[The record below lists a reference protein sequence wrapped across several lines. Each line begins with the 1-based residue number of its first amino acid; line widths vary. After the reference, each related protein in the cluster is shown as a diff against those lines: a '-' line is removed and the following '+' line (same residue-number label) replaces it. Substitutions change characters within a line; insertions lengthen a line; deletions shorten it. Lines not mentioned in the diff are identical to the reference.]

1 MDKLGLRPSAILK
14 KPNRATLVAVGNQRK
29 VLGATL
35 GTLIALGGAAG
46 ICLIAFSAIK
56 ARTSAPKGSSEVA
69 ALPAAKASPD
79 LPAESSTP
87 AAQYNGVVI
96 EQPASNLTHRETL
109 PPDRPAVD
117 QTSTPALSPSPASAP
132 MSVAQSDRKPSVNDR
147 EFLESKPP
155 SAEPKN
161 PEKQLSGAERRNL
174 EKERRQAERK
184 RSRLEEMYQKHEI
197 SSEAYKK
204 GTEEYKSQIEKY
216 RAAAN
221 AGG

>member
-1 MDKLGLRPSAILK
+1 MNKLGLRPSTILK
-14 KPNRATLVAVGNQRK
+14 KAPPSDSRRSRK
-29 VLGATL
+29 STKILGAALVTL
-35 GTLIALGGAAG
+35 FALCGTVG
-46 ICLIAFSAIK
+46 ICLVAFSAIK
-56 ARTSAPKGSSEVA
+56 AKTSAPKAPLEA
-69 ALPAAKASPD
+69 AAQPPAKASPE
-79 LPAESSTP
+79 LPAVSPAP

-96 EQPASNLTHRETL
+96 EQPASNFTHRETL
-109 PPDRPAVD
+109 PPDPPAID
-117 QTSTPALSPSPASAP
+117 QTSAPAPSPSPASVP
-132 MSVAQSDRKPSVNDR
+132 VLQSDRKASVNDR

-184 RSRLEEMYQKHEI
+184 RSRLEEMYQNHEI

-221 AGG
+221 AGR